1 MSAYGSREKARRR
14 MSTRAEMHIEGL
26 SAATID
32 RQLREA
38 LIARAERLGLDP
50 ATIGSPSP
58 GVLVARTS
66 DGTLLRLDISTY
78 AAAELER

>member
-1 MSAYGSREKARRR
+1 MTAVGSLEEGTWR
-14 MSTRAEMHIEGL
+14 MTNVAAKDLERLG
-26 SAATID
+26 AATID

-50 ATIGSPSP
+50 ATIASP
-58 GVLVARTS
+58 GPGALVARTT
-66 DGTLLRLDISTY
+66 DGTLLRLDVSTY